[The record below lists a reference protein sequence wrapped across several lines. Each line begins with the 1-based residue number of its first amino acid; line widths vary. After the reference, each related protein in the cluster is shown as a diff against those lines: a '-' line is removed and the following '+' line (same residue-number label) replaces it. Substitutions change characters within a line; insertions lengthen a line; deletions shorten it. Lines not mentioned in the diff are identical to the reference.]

1 MRHGTYSKNSTLHTA
16 GFYYGINQLCPRCKN
31 PLTTSKGKP
40 PQSSQAMKESHKQK
54 TNDPKVIFKP
64 GDTTENTALKAN
76 GIKLCESC
84 N

>member
-1 MRHGTYSKNSTLHTA
+1 
-16 GFYYGINQLCPRCKN
+16 
-31 PLTTSKGKP
+31 
-40 PQSSQAMKESHKQK
+40 MKESHKQK

-84 N
+84 NWTQLTTSIVCSPLSYATTSVNACESVKCRGKDYMQRVFIYEFHI